1 MRDANK
7 GIPKHMHSCMI
18 LLQDPEQIDIN
29 PPRLISQNRTAQE
42 MASKIAEGEKHIQAA
57 QKW

>member
-1 MRDANK
+1 MQ
-7 GIPKHMHSCMI
+7 SCMI
-18 LLQDPEQIDIN
+18 LLQDPDQIDIN
-29 PPRLISQNRTAQE
+29 PPRLISQDRTAQE